1 MAVYYPDFLR
11 PRRKMTGPLS
21 ATERQVLRL
30 ICADKSNAEI
40 GEALGIKLAT
50 VKVHVS
56 HILVK
61 LNVSRRGEAK
71 TAAEKLRLI

>member
-1 MAVYYPDFLR
+1 MYYPDFLR

-30 ICADKSNAEI
+30 NCADKSNAEI